1 MNKNWYDIQSKTS
14 NKVVDVYIFDEIG
27 TFGINAQNFI
37 DEIKGFK
44 NSPLNL
50 HINCV
55 GGDVFEGMAIY
66 NILKKR
72 TAETTV
78 YIEGIAASMGSV
90 IALAAD
96 KVVMAENSLFMIHN
110 AWGGALGS

>member
-1 MNKNWYDIQSKTS
+1 MKENWYNIKSKEST
-14 NKVVDVYIFDEIG
+14 KVVDVYIFDEIG
-27 TFGINAQNFI
+27 SFGMNAQSFI
-37 DEIKGFK
+37 EEIKEYK
-44 NSPLNL
+44 NSDINL

-55 GGDVFEGMAIY
+55 GGDVFDGMAIY

-72 TAETTV
+72 TAQTTV

-96 KVVMAENSLFMIHN
+96 RVVMAENSLFMIHN
-110 AWGGALGS
+110 AWGGAGS